1 MTDEC
6 RKVSLLSQ
14 GNLAIVP
21 STLETQTPAER
32 LVDGLGGRAEAAA
45 RFDVSS
51 EAIRLWL
58 KSGIPA
64 KHAMA
69 VEEATATWEH
79 PISAKEVLEFAR
91 QTKAAA

>member
-1 MTDEC
+1 MSGES
-6 RKVSLLSQ
+6 RKFILRSQ

-21 STLETQTPAER
+21 STLATNNPAER
-32 LVDGLGGRAEAAA
+32 LVEGLGGRQEAAA

-69 VEEATATWEH
+69 VEEATATWEQ
-79 PISAKEVLEFAR
+79 PISAKDVLEYAR
-91 QTKAAA
+91 QAKAAA